1 MNIVTAKREFL
12 CAAACALLLW
22 TAGAQEATQSPAQNA
37 TQFPAQEVTTFPSQ
51 NAWELDFEQLAKSG
65 PLNQIEATWKANKKT
80 FHNIAFGED
89 RECFLMLAL
98 KYDRDY
104 AIIKFCIETD
114 SKLKSRI
121 TKSGRTPL
129 MYAAEY
135 TTDERVIDLILKNAA
150 LFKQNKRQL
159 VLKRDNTGNDSF
171 LYARKNPN
179 YNVYLELYKYAE
191 DPNGIYMK
199 DGSRMSEEVVA
210 QETPPAPQYESHPIE
225 EEVFHEPSPVPEEI
239 DPAALEAARLAEIR
253 QYSSL
258 FLLDFAEDDTEDSPS
273 RLPAIKDPNLCD
285 KYGVSLLM
293 KAAKA
298 GNDWDVKLLLS
309 MGANVNLRDDE
320 GWSALMYAARYQ
332 NSTKVMEL
340 LLERG
345 AYTRVRN
352 HYNMTPLLMAAYYS
366 ENPEIVEILL
376 RGRML
381 HEEEVYRAFIFSIT
395 GNTSTDHLKA
405 AKVKLF
411 LSMGVP
417 LNRFWK
423 GQTPLMYA
431 CQYGNSTE
439 VIKLLLDAGASKD
452 LKEED
457 GKTAFS
463 YAKANTNLP
472 HDEVYWAL
480 NRGK

>member
-1 MNIVTAKREFL
+1 MKSVTVKLAFL
-12 CAAACALLLW
+12 WLIACALLC
-22 TAGAQEATQSPAQNA
+22 AAPAQDEAQPPAQNA
-37 TQFPAQEVTTFPSQ
+37 TQFPAQDEAASPAQ
-51 NAWELDFEQLAKSG
+51 NADVWNEKLEQLASSG
-65 PLNQIEATWKANKKT
+65 TLEQIKATWKVNKKLFFNT
-80 FHNIAFGED
+80 VFSDEK
-89 RECFLMLAL
+89 ECFLMLAL
-98 KYDRDY
+98 KNDRDLS
-104 AIIKFCIETD
+104 IIKFCIESDT
-114 SKLKSRI
+114 KLKSRV
-121 TKSGRTPL
+121 TTSGRTPL

-135 TTDERVIDLILKNAA
+135 CSDERVIDLIIKNAA
-150 LFKQNKRQL
+150 LFKQNKKQL
-159 VLKRDNTGNDSF
+159 VLKRDKADKDSF

-179 YNVYLELYKYAE
+179 YKVYLELYKYAE

-199 DGSRMSEEVVA
+199 DSSSKEKEEVA
-210 QETPPAPQYESHPIE
+210 QESPPPPVE
-225 EEVFHEPSPVPEEI
+225 EAAEQEVTVEPEPEEI
-239 DPAALEAARLAEIR
+239 DLEALEEARLAEIR

-258 FLLDFAEDDTEDSPS
+258 FLLDYAEDEKEEESS
-273 RLPAIKDPNLCD
+273 HLPEVADPNLCD

-298 GNDWDVKLLLS
+298 GNDWDVKLLLG
-309 MGANVNLRDDE
+309 MGANPNLRDDE

-340 LLERG
+340 LLDKG

-376 RGRML
+376 RGRAI

-411 LSMGVP
+411 LSMEVP
-417 LNRFWK
+417 LNRLWK

-439 VIKLLLDAGASKD
+439 VIKLLLDAGARKD
-452 LKEED
+452 MKDED
-457 GKTAFS
+457 GKTAFD
-463 YAKANTNLP
+463 YAKVNKALP
-472 HDEVYWAL
+472 HDEVYWAI
-480 NRGK
+480 NKEK

>member
-1 MNIVTAKREFL
+1 MPVVFWFLLHYNQTMKIANIGLVFFKIAFAVLL
-12 CAAACALLLW
+12 CALFPLH
-22 TAGAQEATQSPAQNA
+22 AQDA
-37 TQFPAQEVTTFPSQ
+37 VD
-51 NAWELDFEQLAKSG
+51 LEQLAQSG
-65 PLNQIEATWKANKKT
+65 SLADIEATWKANKRT
-80 FHNIAFGED
+80 FHNNVFGEEK
-89 RECFLMLAL
+89 ECFLMLVL
-98 KYDRDY
+98 KNDRDLD
-104 AIIKFCIETD
+104 IIKFCIETD
-114 SKLKSRI
+114 TKLKSRV

-135 TTDERVIDLILKNAA
+135 SSDEKVIDLILRNSA
-150 LFKQNKRQL
+150 LFKQNKKQL
-159 VLKRDNTGNDSF
+159 VLKRDKTDKDSF

-179 YNVYLELYKYAE
+179 YKVYLELYKYAE

-199 DGSRMSEEVVA
+199 DGFDEEQEEVA
-210 QETPPAPQYESHPIE
+210 QEGETSSAE
-225 EEVFHEPSPVPEEI
+225 EEVAGSESIPEPQPEEI
-239 DPAALEAARLAEIR
+239 DLEALEEARLAEIR

-258 FLLDFAEDDTEDSPS
+258 FLLDYAEDEKEEESS
-273 RLPAIKDPNLCD
+273 RLPEIEDPNLCD

-298 GNDWDVKLLLS
+298 GNDWDVKLLLG
-309 MGANVNLRDDE
+309 MGANPNLRDDE

-332 NSTKVMEL
+332 NSTKVIEL
-340 LLERG
+340 LLDNG

-376 RGRML
+376 RGRAL
-381 HEEEVYRAFIFSIT
+381 HEEEVHRAFIFSIT

-405 AKVKLF
+405 AKAKLF

-417 LNRFWK
+417 LNRLWK

-439 VIKLLLDAGASKD
+439 VIKLLLDAGARKD
-452 LKEED
+452 MKDED
-457 GKTAFS
+457 GKTAFD
-463 YAKANTNLP
+463 YAKANKALP
-472 HDEVYWAL
+472 HDEVYWAI
-480 NRGK
+480 NKEK